1 MQDKLFLIVF
11 WFLIFCKQKLNAED
25 LPEPRIVILGK
36 TGSGKSTLANVLLG
50 EDVDCESCTFPVC
63 SNTDSCTKDTKF
75 AVGSWLGTG
84 SAFTVVDTP
93 GFGDSDNDDNQLI
106 DEMMEVLK
114 NSVGGANSLVI
125 LINGQEQRFD
135 GALQQMLREMQ
146 ALFGEEFW
154 LWTTIGVSHWISHW
168 MVSSLTPGPSSPGM
182 SMIRTNRRHSRERL
196 GNFGVNN
203 EGDIE
208 GLQAVDAQTDQSIS
222 TLQAENIERKNEII
236 EMRDEIDQLSHDVS
250 NLAILFSCGGR
261 KSTDTATLYSSWSTN
276 YYCTIVK

>member
-11 WFLIFCKQKLNAED
+11 WFLIFCKQKLNAAD

-154 LWTTIGVSHWISHW
+154 LWTTIGVSHWSFSA
-168 MVSSLTPGPSSPGM
+168 SSVAERNYTGKTEEWLLSEL
-182 SMIRTNRRHSRERL
+182 NRQIQERYHIDITL
-196 GNFGVNN
+196 DGVF
-203 EGDIE
+203 
-208 GLQAVDAQTDQSIS
+208 
-222 TLQAENIERKNEII
+222 
-236 EMRDEIDQLSHDVS
+236 ID
-250 NLAILFSCGGR
+250 
-261 KSTDTATLYSSWSTN
+261 SWSQQPWNINDQDQQEAFQRETGKLWSLSESQDIFEFRTVGDVLEENLELKEEIKWLNDVITN
-276 YYCTIVK
+276 NISAL